1 MNLCKNIC
9 AALCYILPQRFA
21 EIFTKIRKRKIIN
34 NEGEIASFL
43 AMTYRMKIIAVIPAR
58 YASTRFPAK
67 LMQDLGGKTVILRTY
82 EASVATKLFDD
93 VFVVTDSDLIFNE
106 IVSNG
111 GKAIMSIK
119 EHESGSDRIAEAVAS
134 LDVDIVVNVQ
144 GDEPFTEAGPLEQ
157 VLSVFKNDPD
167 HKVDLASLMREI
179 TDEDEINNP
188 NNVKVVVDQS
198 QFALYFSRSVIPYPR
213 DKDVGVRYFQHIG
226 IYAFRK
232 QALLDFYS
240 LPMKS
245 LEASEKLEQLRYLE
259 FGKRI
264 KMVETTHVGIGID
277 TAEDLEKARGI
288 LSSK

>member
-1 MNLCKNIC
+1 
-9 AALCYILPQRFA
+9 
-21 EIFTKIRKRKIIN
+21 
-34 NEGEIASFL
+34 
-43 AMTYRMKIIAVIPAR
+43 MKIIAVIPAR

-82 EASVATKLFDD
+82 EAAQQSNLFDD
-93 VFVVTDSDLIFNE
+93 VFVVTDSDLIFDE

-119 EHESGSDRIAEAVAS
+119 EHESGSDRIAEAVENM
-134 LDVDIVVNVQ
+134 DVDIVVNVQ
-144 GDEPFTEAGPLEQ
+144 GDEPFINTEALEK
-157 VLSVFKNDPD
+157 LIEIYKNDVD
-167 HKVDLASLMREI
+167 KKVDLASLMFEI
-179 TDEDEINNP
+179 SEEDEINNP
-188 NNVKVVVDQS
+188 NNVKVVLDQNG
-198 QFALYFSRSVIPYPR
+198 FALYFSRSVIPYPR
-213 DKDVGVRYFQHIG
+213 EKNAGVRYMQHIG

-264 KMVETTHVGIGID
+264 KMVETEEKSIGID
-277 TAEDLEKARGI
+277 TLEDLEKARK
-288 LSSK
+288 LL

>member
-1 MNLCKNIC
+1 
-9 AALCYILPQRFA
+9 
-21 EIFTKIRKRKIIN
+21 
-34 NEGEIASFL
+34 
-43 AMTYRMKIIAVIPAR
+43 MKVIAVIPAR

-82 EASVATKLFDD
+82 EAAVNTNLFDD
-93 VFVVTDSDLIFNE
+93 VFVVTDSNLIFDE

-119 EHESGSDRIAEAVAS
+119 EHESGSDRIAEAVAN
-134 LDVDIVVNVQ
+134 LEVDIVVNVQ
-144 GDEPFTEAGPLEQ
+144 GDEPFINKEPLEK
-157 VLSVFKNDPD
+157 VIEVFKNDVD

-179 TDEDEINNP
+179 SNEEDINNP
-188 NNVKVVVDQS
+188 NNVKVVVDQNG
-198 QFALYFSRSVIPYPR
+198 FALYFSRSVIPYPR
-213 DKDVGVRYFQHIG
+213 EKNVGVRYFQHIG

-264 KMVETTHVGIGID
+264 KMVETNHVGIGID
-277 TAEDLEKARGI
+277 TPDDLEKARKMLG
-288 LSSK
+288 